1 MVRLP
6 WMGIDRTPAVAG
18 RLRQTSLVDNL
29 GHFAAALAATTISC
43 ASLRSVRDQ
52 AAPIPD
58 LLESIPIG
66 CRREITPLLR
76 HGLFTQERKYLL
88 TLSENEDLT
97 S

>member
-6 WMGIDRTPAVAG
+6 GMGTDRIPAIAG

-29 GHFAAALAATTISC
+29 GHFAVALAATTISC
-43 ASLRSVRDQ
+43 PSLRSVRDQ
-52 AAPIPD
+52 TAPIPD
-58 LLESIPIG
+58 LLESVPIG
-66 CRREITPLLR
+66 CRREITPLST
-76 HGLFTQERKYLL
+76 HGLFTQGRKYLL